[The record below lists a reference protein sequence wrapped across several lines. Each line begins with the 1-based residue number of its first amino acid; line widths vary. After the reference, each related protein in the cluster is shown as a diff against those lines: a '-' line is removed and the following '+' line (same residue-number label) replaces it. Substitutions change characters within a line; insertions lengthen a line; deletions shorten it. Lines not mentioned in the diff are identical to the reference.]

1 MKAVFDTS
9 SLVKLQK
16 GNCLDLI
23 GKLFDI
29 VFIPKAVRDEFTGS
43 LDPSV
48 VRIQDVTTELPI
60 GLGQGE
66 RQAIS
71 LAKEK
76 RIPWIVVDD
85 KKAITRAIQQ
95 GLRPQSTLQLLHT
108 AKERGHIPSVKS
120 VLDTMKENG
129 EGIDDDVYTDALR
142 KAGELYP

>member
-48 VRIQDVTTELPI
+48 FRIRDVTTELPI
-60 GLGQGE
+60 GLGQGRAPSNQSCE
-66 RQAIS
+66 G
-71 LAKEK
+71 EK
-76 RIPWIVVDD
+76 DSMDCR
-85 KKAITRAIQQ
+85 
-95 GLRPQSTLQLLHT
+95 
-108 AKERGHIPSVKS
+108 
-120 VLDTMKENG
+120 
-129 EGIDDDVYTDALR
+129 
-142 KAGELYP
+142 